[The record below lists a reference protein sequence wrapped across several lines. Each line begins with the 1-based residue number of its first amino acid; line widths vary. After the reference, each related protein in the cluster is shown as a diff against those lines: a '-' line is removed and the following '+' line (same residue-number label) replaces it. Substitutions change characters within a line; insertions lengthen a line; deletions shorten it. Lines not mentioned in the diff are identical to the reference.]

1 MLRRVAFFVFTI
13 LRPFIPCK
21 VYGKEN
27 VKENK
32 TLYICNHQSICDIIV
47 LLAHLPLNTF
57 FMAKKELFKNKLFGF
72 VFEKVGAFPVD
83 RQSIDLKSIK
93 FACSK
98 INQNDNLMIFPQ
110 GTRKDAPEIQLE
122 DMHAGVGMIAL
133 KTGATVV
140 PMMFKEKPVF
150 FKKNVLIIGK
160 PMDLNEFKD
169 KKLNSETL
177 SQFTKKATE
186 ELNML
191 LGKIQ

>member
-1 MLRRVAFFVFTI
+1 MLRRIAYFIVTV

-21 VYGKEN
+21 IYGKEN
-27 VKENK
+27 IKSNK
-32 TLYICNHQSICDIIV
+32 TLYICNHQSICDIVV

-57 FMAKKELFKNKLFGF
+57 FMAKKEVFKIKLVGWALK
-72 VFEKVGAFPVD
+72 KVGAFPID

-98 INQNDNLMIFPQ
+98 INENDNLMIFPQ
-110 GTRKDAPEIQLE
+110 GTRKDSPQVLLNN
-122 DMHAGVGMIAL
+122 MHTGVGMIAL

-140 PMMFKEKPVF
+140 PMMFKEKPGF

-169 KKLNSETL
+169 KKPNSETL

-186 ELNML
+186 ELNSL
-191 LGKIQ
+191 LGNK

>member
-1 MLRRVAFFVFTI
+1 MLRRIAYFIVTV

-21 VYGKEN
+21 IYGKEN
-27 VKENK
+27 IKSNK
-32 TLYICNHQSICDIIV
+32 TLYICNHQSICDIVV

-57 FMAKKELFKNKLFGF
+57 FMAKKEVFKIKLVGGALK
-72 VFEKVGAFPVD
+72 KVGAFPID

-98 INQNDNLMIFPQ
+98 INENDNLMIFPQ
-110 GTRKDAPEIQLE
+110 GTRKDSPQVLLNN
-122 DMHAGVGMIAL
+122 MHTGVGMIAL

-140 PMMFKEKPVF
+140 PMMFKEKPGF

-169 KKLNSETL
+169 KKPNSETL

-186 ELNML
+186 ELNSL
-191 LGKIQ
+191 LGNK